1 MNESARSIGAVV
13 DELLPE
19 FPDLTISKIRFL
31 EAEGLITPERAT
43 SGYRR
48 YRRDDVARLRYVL
61 VAQRDRFWP
70 LKVIREAL
78 DALDRG
84 LEPSHDGGVVGA
96 PDGSPGSGVDEVS
109 GTPGLPSVPSPD
121 PGEGL
126 PPQGDLRAPRRLRL
140 TETEIRTASGL
151 DVDTFASLVTYGL
164 LRQGADGH
172 YDAAA
177 LEIARSAGALAG
189 VGIEA
194 RHLRPFRTAA
204 DREIGLVRQAVRPG
218 DDEETARVLRH
229 CLALHVALVKAGLGS

>member
-1 MNESARSIGAVV
+1 MSDSARSIGAVV

-31 EAEGLITPERAT
+31 EAEGLITPERAS

-48 YRRDDVARLRYVL
+48 YRRGDVARLRYVL

-70 LKVIREAL
+70 LKVIRDAL

-84 LEPSHDGGVVGA
+84 LEPAQDAGTTSG
-96 PDGSPGSGVDEVS
+96 PNGSPGPGVDQLV
-109 GTPGLPSVPSPD
+109 GTPGLPSVPLAA
-121 PGEGL
+121 PGDELLLEGEL
-126 PPQGDLRAPRRLRL
+126 HTPRRLRL
-140 TETEIRTASGL
+140 TEAEVRTASGL
-151 DVDTFASLVTYGL
+151 DEATFASLVTYGL
-164 LRQGADGH
+164 LRPGHDGH

-177 LEIARSAGALAG
+177 LEIARSAGALAR